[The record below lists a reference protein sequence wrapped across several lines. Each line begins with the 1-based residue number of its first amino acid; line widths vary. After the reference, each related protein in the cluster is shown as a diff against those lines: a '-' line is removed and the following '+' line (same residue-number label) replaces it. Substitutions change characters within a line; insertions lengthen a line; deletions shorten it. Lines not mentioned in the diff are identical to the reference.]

1 MYMADYSSMKG
12 PELDDLLKSRG
23 VKVGLSRVSVPV
35 KRIMAE
41 KGLMEP
47 PSAPKVKKS
56 KYTKPELI
64 EMIKELR
71 PEAKGLGPKSVDEL
85 KEILKRLGTSL
96 DSPPP
101 STPKRP
107 VVKKKKPESRAAAE
121 EEDLPVQPIHAQML
135 AHEKE
140 MQKSEYPTTDGPDRK
155 PSRPVIKRKPVSSR
169 LTSSTA
175 QDLFQ
180 RKSKQDWLDEAK
192 SLGLTGLGPKK
203 KDEVV
208 RVVIAEQERRKA
220 EAERDEEEQRVL
232 REVLEASDEEEEKP
246 KKKQIIKSSAILR
259 EIAAKKKEP
268 SLDTFKFLAGENYP
282 GATYQNLFVELLI
295 AMQLLEILIKR
306 SPRGKAFTL
315 DLEEG
320 PKTIDVKPVRKTLQ
334 YYLEDMKKT
343 FAEATKNWKIKQTER
358 SKMRK
363 EAEEAMKTDKQVY
376 AGIEGIL
383 EGKGDRTMFMELE
396 ELGDVYYLRTD
407 EDDPQSEYGSYEGGE
422 DFMGTFNFFE
432 EALEDLEDYNNELK
446 IESAQVEPTPP
457 VKKEPLNPDR
467 IKPLELEEGQD
478 WKTLTLP
485 NKVKYFLSMVE
496 YDAESMGQIER
507 QSQAKMDRFI
517 ERARYDEG
525 LDEER
530 PPHYFMDWQGEG
542 WNMFEEDVPRN
553 ADAIPNIQDVKRQPY
568 KKGRFFK
575 GVFTDDD
582 VEYIVNYFGMF
593 AVKDELESEIL
604 DEMENPT
611 RFDWRNLSSWVK
623 YKRFNFW
630 QQPIV
635 LEMTKG
641 PMMIVPVYNIYDIRQ
656 STSGVRPID
665 GVFEF
670 AGGDGGVGGIRRQH
684 PEDFESIQDEL
695 VASYTE
701 RLEESDDDYESDD
714 ERPER
719 PIFRRTPFQD
729 LKSLPPKAVGRI
741 MAFSG
746 VPQQE
751 MLSPPV
757 DELEEKMASLS
768 VSSLPP
774 NEQELLPDATPPVEK
789 EKVVEV
795 DITPPEIY
803 DRMGVLLPTGI
814 LPPDEDARVYPQLSA
829 QAGEDLPTYRQQI
842 LGIKGD
848 WGLDFLRLTTSWYPY
863 EMPEESGIEWLFAT
877 ILNREDPTET
887 NFIAAVEDHETSQ
900 TGINVLDDGREDAQ
914 EVFDINTGE
923 LIGEAYLPDDYEG
936 RSFAEFVPKYTK
948 ESGEEKE
955 AKEEKPRPKLRKPRS
970 TQGTKVGRMLA
981 KKKKEKSSV
990 KSGVFSFLTGSLPEE
1005 PRRRPDGT
1013 LEGTLG

>member
-47 PSAPKVKKS
+47 PEAPKVKKS
-56 KYTKPELI
+56 TKKYTKPELI
-64 EMIKELR
+64 EMIKEIR
-71 PEAKGLGPKSVDEL
+71 PEAKGLGPKSKDEL
-85 KEILKRLGTSL
+85 TEILKRIGTSL

-101 STPKRP
+101 SDSKPKRP
-107 VVKKKKPESRAAAE
+107 VVKRKKPDSRAAAE

-140 MQKSEYPTTDGPDRK
+140 MQKSEYPTTDGPERK

-175 QDLFQ
+175 RDFFEK
-180 RKSKQDWLDEAK
+180 KSKQDWLDEAK

-203 KDEVV
+203 KDEVM
-208 RVVIAEQERRKA
+208 RVVIAEQERIKA

-232 REVLEASDEEEEKP
+232 REVLEASDTESEEEEKP

-259 EIAAKKKEP
+259 EIAEAKKKEP
-268 SLDTFKFLAGENYP
+268 SLDTFKFLADENYP
-282 GATYQNLFVELLI
+282 SATYQNLFVEILV
-295 AMQLLEILIKR
+295 AMQLFEILIKR

-320 PKTIDVKPVRKTLQ
+320 PKTIDVKPVRKSLQ
-334 YYLEDMKKT
+334 YYLDEMKKT

-376 AGIEGIL
+376 DGIERIL
-383 EGKGDRTMFMELE
+383 EGEAYMELK
-396 ELGDVYYLRTD
+396 ELGDVYYLRIE
-407 EDDPQSEYGSYEGGE
+407 EDDDQPNEDGNYEGGDE
-422 DFMGTFNFFE
+422 FMGTFVYFE
-432 EALEDLEDYNNELK
+432 ESLDDLEYYNNELK
-446 IESAQVEPTPP
+446 IEIAELAPTPP

-496 YDAESMGQIER
+496 YDADSMGQIER

-553 ADAIPNIQDVKRQPY
+553 GDAIPNIQDVKRQPH

-575 GVFTDDD
+575 GVFTDDGVD
-582 VEYIVNYFGMF
+582 YIVNYFGMF
-593 AVKDELESEIL
+593 AIKDELENEIEE
-604 DEMENPT
+604 EMENPT

-665 GVFEF
+665 GVFKF
-670 AGGDGGVGGIRRQH
+670 SGDGGIRRQH

-701 RLEESDDDYESDD
+701 RLEESDDESDED
-714 ERPER
+714 EERP
-719 PIFRRTPFQD
+719 
-729 LKSLPPKAVGRI
+729 V
-741 MAFSG
+741 SG
-746 VPQQE
+746 LPQQE

-795 DITPPEIY
+795 DITPPDIY

-829 QAGEDLPTYRQQI
+829 QAGDDLPTYRHHL

-848 WGLDFLRLTTSWYPY
+848 WGLDFLRLTTSSYPD

-887 NFIAAVEDHETSQ
+887 NFIAAVEDHYESQ
-900 TGINVLDDGREDAQ
+900 TAINIQDSGEDAQ
-914 EVFDINTGE
+914 YVFDINTGE
-923 LIGEAYLPDDYEG
+923 LIGEAYLPDEDEG
-936 RSFAEFVPKYTK
+936 RSFAEFFPKYT
-948 ESGEEKE
+948 KE
-955 AKEEKPRPKLRKPRS
+955 AKEEKPRPKLKKPRS

-1005 PRRRPDGT
+1005 TPPPRRRLDVQGLWKSLAEEPRRRPDGT
-1013 LEGTLG
+1013 LEGSLA